1 MSYSCTVNNIHFD
14 KVFVQEV
21 SKSTNK
27 NVQFANGIPLQL
39 SLTFKTICSLPDTE
53 ELNTGMIRETYQTF
67 FGVNIS
73 TSSISRM
80 ITDLKTLKLIEG
92 IDNPFGSRRKSWI
105 KLTPVGRKLQ
115 KLFIG
120 TTSDWKDKPRTIVDR
135 DFKYARSYKERSM

>member
-39 SLTFKTICSLPDTE
+39 SLTFKVICSLPDTE
-53 ELNTGMIRETYQTF
+53 ELSTNVIRDYYHQF
-67 FGVNIS
+67 FGVVIS
-73 TSSISRM
+73 TSSVSRM
-80 ITDLKTLKLIEG
+80 IADLKGLGFVEAIL
-92 IDNPFGSRRKSWI
+92 NPTGSRRLSWV
-105 KLTPVGRKLQ
+105 KLTPLGRRLQ

-120 TTSDWKDKPRTIVDR
+120 STSDWKDAPRLMVDR
-135 DFKYARSYKERSM
+135 NFKEARSVKGVR

>member
-14 KVFVQEV
+14 KVFINEV
-21 SKSTNK
+21 SKSTSK

-120 TTSDWKDKPRTIVDR
+120 TTSDWKDKPRTVVDR
-135 DFKYARSYKERSM
+135 DFREARSYKERSM

>member
-14 KVFVQEV
+14 KVFINEV
-21 SKSTNK
+21 SKSTSK

-39 SLTFKTICSLPDTE
+39 SLTFKTICALPDTE
-53 ELNTGMIRETYQTF
+53 ELSTNMVRETYQTF

-105 KLTPVGRKLQ
+105 RLTAGGRKLQ

>member
-27 NVQFANGIPLQL
+27 SVQFSNGVPLQL
-39 SLTFKTICSLPDTE
+39 SLTFKVICSLPDTE
-53 ELNTGMIRETYQTF
+53 ELSTNVIREYYHQF
-67 FGVNIS
+67 FGVVIS

-80 ITDLKTLKLIEG
+80 IADLKQLRFIEG
-92 IDNPFGSRRKSWI
+92 INNPHGSQ
-105 KLTPVGRKLQ
+105 KLSYVRLTMLGRKLQ

-120 TTSDWKDKPRTIVDR
+120 TTSEWKDSPRLLVDR
-135 DFKYARSYKERSM
+135 QYKQARSHK

>member
-27 NVQFANGIPLQL
+27 SVQFSNGVPLQL
-39 SLTFKTICSLPDTE
+39 SLTFKVICSLPDNEPLSSLT
-53 ELNTGMIRETYQTF
+53 IREYYHQF
-67 FGVNIS
+67 FGVVIS

-80 ITDLKTLKLIEG
+80 IADLKQLRFIEG
-92 IDNPFGSRRKSWI
+92 IENPHGSQKLSWLR
-105 KLTPVGRKLQ
+105 LTATGRKLQ

-120 TTSDWKDKPRTIVDR
+120 TTSDWKDQPRLMVDR
-135 DFKYARSYKERSM
+135 QFKQARSMKGV